1 MAEEKSDSEKR
12 RGELRREAEE
22 MLHRAPT
29 GEAEAD
35 DRGARELV
43 HELQV
48 YQLELEMQNEEL
60 HQAQLRLQTAR
71 DRYQELYDFAPV
83 GYFTLDASRQIH
95 EVNLTGADL
104 LDAAKQTLKG
114 QPFSRFIQAEDQE
127 AFHLHCRQ
135 ASNTQEVQVCEV
147 RLEKTDGS
155 SFYAELETVAELRL
169 DGSSGPL
176 YVAVSDITWRKQA
189 EEQMR
194 EYQKQLRALA
204 HALTVSEE
212 KERQRLAADLHDQA
226 SQTLVLA
233 QMKTRLLR
241 RQTDSGIATEH
252 LDEISD
258 QLDQLDQAIH
268 SLIFELSPPVLHQ
281 MGLEAAVE
289 WLAEHF
295 RNQGVLQVEVEDDK
309 QPKPLDEDLRPLTFR
324 TVRELLMNVIKHAG
338 MDQARVCMRRQEDML
353 HIEVID
359 GGIGFD
365 AGRQQAGQGFG
376 LFSIRERMEFI
387 GGRCHLR
394 SASGQGTQVTLEV
407 PLSRK
412 G

>member
-1 MAEEKSDSEKR
+1 MSEELASPEKND
-12 RGELRREAEE
+12 ELRQQAKKKRQLEPVDESTLDG
-22 MLHRAPT
+22 MSKRT
-29 GEAEAD
+29 
-35 DRGARELV
+35 LV
-43 HELQV
+43 HELLVRQV
-48 YQLELEMQNEEL
+48 EREMQNEEL
-60 HQAQLRLQTAR
+60 RQAQLELQAAH
-71 DRYQELYDFAPV
+71 DRYAELYDFAPV
-83 GYFTLDASRQIH
+83 GYITLDAQRRIM
-95 EVNLTGADL
+95 EANLTIADM
-104 LDAAKQTLKG
+104 LDTGKQALIG
-114 QPFSRFIQAEDQE
+114 QPFSRFVHAEGQD
-127 AFHLHCRQ
+127 AFHLHCRR
-135 ASNTQEVQVCEV
+135 ASRTQEVQVCEV
-147 RLEKTDGS
+147 QLKKADGHT
-155 SFYAELETVAELRL
+155 FHAELETLTTL
-169 DGSSGPL
+169 HQDGSPGPL
-176 YVAVSDITWRKQA
+176 HVAVSDTTWRKQA
-189 EEQMR
+189 EAQMR
-194 EYQKQLRALA
+194 EYQDQLRALA
-204 HALTVSEE
+204 HALAVSEE
-212 KERQRLAADLHDQA
+212 QERQRIAADLHDQA

-233 QMKTRLLR
+233 QMKTGKLR
-241 RQTDSGIATEH
+241 QQAAPGIATEH
-252 LDEISD
+252 LDEIFGL
-258 QLDQLDQAIH
+258 LDQLDQAIH

-281 MGLEAAVE
+281 VGLEAAVE

-295 RNQGVLQVEVEDDK
+295 RSQGVLQVEVEDDK
-309 QPKPLDEDLRPLTFR
+309 EPKPLDENLRPLIFR